1 MRPSSSSTRRPNAA
15 HIHPHILYSGL
26 TNLSHIAG
34 FPLYLSKPHLLEAD
48 PAVQARVEGLNPSAD
63 AHLTFIDVEP
73 RSGVT
78 FRTNKRVQMNAGLS
92 TLRFPALSR
101 VALSSFLNLL
111 RLRVTDRE
119 ERCMRERVVWDFGPS
134 PLFLPMVWYDEG
146 FEMPGGFTHDFKQQV
161 YGSQSAAKTFQV
173 AGPLLGVLLALV
185 AAVVMVRARRREKEA
200 RARGRTARYS
210 SSALGEDILV

>member
-1 MRPSSSSTRRPNAA
+1 MA
-15 HIHPHILYSGL
+15 GL
-26 TNLSHIAG
+26 A
-34 FPLYLSKPHLLEAD
+34 PD
-48 PAVQARVEGLNPSAD
+48 AD
-63 AHLTFIDVEP
+63 AHLTYIDVEP

-92 TLRFPALSR
+92 TLSFPAMSR
-101 VALSSFLNLL
+101 VAVASFVSFLGLKASE
-111 RLRVTDRE
+111 DE
-119 ERCMRERVVWDFGPS
+119 QRCMRQKVTWDFGDA
-134 PLFLPMVWYDEG
+134 PLYLPMVWYDEG

-185 AAVVMVRARRREKEA
+185 AGVIMVRARRREKEA
-200 RARGRTARYS
+200 RARTRTARYS

>member
-1 MRPSSSSTRRPNAA
+1 M
-15 HIHPHILYSGL
+15 HHSGL
-26 TNLSHIAG
+26 TNLSHLAG

-48 PAVQARVEGLNPSAD
+48 PAVQARVAGLAPSVD
-63 AHLTFIDVEP
+63 EHLTFIDVEP

-78 FRTNKRVQMNAGLS
+78 FRTNKRVQMNAGLR
-92 TLRFPALSR
+92 TLRFPAMSR
-101 VALSSFLNLL
+101 VAVASFLSVLGL
-111 RLRVTDRE
+111 KASVSE
-119 ERCMRERVVWDFGPS
+119 EEQRCMRQPVTWDFGDDDADAL
-134 PLFLPMVWYDEG
+134 LFLPMVWYDEG
-146 FEMPGGFTHDFKQQV
+146 FEMPGGFTQDFKQQV
-161 YGSQSAAKTFQV
+161 YGSASAAKVSQV

>member
-1 MRPSSSSTRRPNAA
+1 M
-15 HIHPHILYSGL
+15 

-34 FPLYLSKPHLLEAD
+34 FPLYLSKPHFLEAD
-48 PAVQARVEGLNPSAD
+48 PAVQARVDGLSPDVD

-101 VALSSFLNLL
+101 VAVSSFLTLL
-111 RLRVTDRE
+111 GVKASDDE
-119 ERCMRERVVWDFGPS
+119 QRCMRQRVTWDFGRT
-134 PLFLPMVWYDEG
+134 PLLLPMVWYDEG
-146 FEMPGGFTHDFKQQV
+146 FEMPPSFAYDFKQQV
-161 YGSQSAAKTFQV
+161 YGSASAAKTFQV